1 MHLCLCKTLSQ
12 DNIWHCYHINDF
24 PLVNST
30 PGIIQDPIDLLLAK
44 SNFTNK
50 RWMVLVFSTC
60 NTILLL
66 LVKLH
71 FVNKRR
77 IVLAFSTFNTVDLLL
92 VKLHLL
98 YLIFYE
104 FCDHVNDFPVVNGTP
119 GFIQDPVDLLLTK
132 YNIIIKGH
140 EYCILVLAILMTFCQ

>member
-1 MHLCLCKTLSQ
+1 MYRFHRIDGSSLPYDGPVWEEISAKGIHCAFKGTLTFFALR
-12 DNIWHCYHINDF
+12 NFRTITHCYHVNDF
-24 PLVNST
+24 PVVNGT

-50 RWMVLVFSTC
+50 WWMVLVFSTC
-60 NTILLL
+60 NTIHLL

-77 IVLAFSTFNTVDLLL
+77 MVLVFSTCNTIHLLL

-98 YLIFYE
+98 FLIF
-104 FCDHVNDFPVVNGTP
+104 H
-119 GFIQDPVDLLLTK
+119 
-132 YNIIIKGH
+132 
-140 EYCILVLAILMTFCQ
+140 

>member
-1 MHLCLCKTLSQ
+1 MDGPHSILYSIVMWVIEFSNLR
-12 DNIWHCYHINDF
+12 IRHCYHVNDF
-24 PLVNST
+24 PLVNDT

-44 SNFTNK
+44 CNFTNK

-66 LVKLH
+66 LTKLH

-77 IVLAFSTFNTVDLLL
+77 MVLVFSTCNTVDLLL

-98 YLIFYE
+98 FLIFY
-104 FCDHVNDFPVVNGTP
+104 
-119 GFIQDPVDLLLTK
+119 
-132 YNIIIKGH
+132 
-140 EYCILVLAILMTFCQ
+140 

>member
-1 MHLCLCKTLSQ
+1 MIFKYFLKFFSLVCALANFNGWGILLNLSLFFWGCHHLNYSNNTCWKST
-12 DNIWHCYHINDF
+12 DDPGIIHCDHVNDF
-24 PLVNST
+24 PVVNGT

-60 NTILLL
+60 NTVDLL

-77 IVLAFSTFNTVDLLL
+77 MVLVFSTCNTVDLL
-92 VKLHLL
+92 
-98 YLIFYE
+98 F
-104 FCDHVNDFPVVNGTP
+104 
-119 GFIQDPVDLLLTK
+119 
-132 YNIIIKGH
+132 
-140 EYCILVLAILMTFCQ
+140 